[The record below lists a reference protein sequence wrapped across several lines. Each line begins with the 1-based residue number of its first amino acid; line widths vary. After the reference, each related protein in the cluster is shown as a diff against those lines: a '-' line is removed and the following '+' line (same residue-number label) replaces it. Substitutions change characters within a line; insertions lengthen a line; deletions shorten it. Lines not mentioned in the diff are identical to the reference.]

1 MNKLYLRGT
10 PLWVSKD
17 DRVGIMIIP
26 NKSFTLEVQKRPLKR
41 PYILVNTAPSLTTQ
55 NTHHRLF
62 MILNIFTCH
71 TIGSPIV
78 ITHHDGLL

>member
-41 PYILVNTAPSLTTQ
+41 PYILVNTAQSLTTQ

-62 MILNIFTCH
+62 MILNIFTSH
-71 TIGSPIV
+71 TIRAPIV